1 MEVVLDGL
9 TEQRLRGLGRTLDEV
24 QALDTRL
31 LVRCRDAEAQQL
43 VAQVLQAGGRIL
55 SLQPA
60 RFTLED
66 LFLQALSEAKHGTV
80 GGEIL

>member
-1 MEVVLDGL
+1 
-9 TEQRLRGLGRTLDEV
+9 V
-24 QALDTRL
+24 QNLDTRL

-43 VAQVLQAGGRIL
+43 VAQVLQAGGRVL

-80 GGEIL
+80 GGEIQ